1 MVLDMLALLFGLISA
16 TIIFANTSLMT
27 LSLLSRS
34 TPLEPPVIDLSKHPE
49 VTIVIPAYR
58 EGPNI
63 RYVLQSIKDVNYPK
77 DRLEIV
83 VVGEEDDFET
93 YSEILKICE
102 VSGNELA
109 CGGVRGRYLV
119 NRSGTRN
126 KPAALNFAL
135 RYVRSEI
142 VAFFDAED
150 TVHRDHIA
158 IAVNFL
164 LEDNSTAAVQFV
176 REVAPEFGDVG
187 EVQRTDFWLYY
198 RVILPYIMHKTRL
211 PEICGSAFFTRLS
224 YLNKVGGFNL
234 GSPAEDLDL
243 TYRFGAR
250 GWKIV
255 VAEPPSVTR
264 PITRTSSL
272 VKQRARWIRGGIL
285 AIPQGVRALP
295 RSAPLLL
302 VTGLMPISSVTSTL
316 ALIFSLA
323 SILLGGGQQA
333 IIVILVLVSA
343 SSIGALPLALL
354 AGNKERIF
362 KYLGLMSAI
371 YFLASW
377 RAVIELFVAPH
388 SWNKSEDKG

>member
-1 MVLDMLALLFGLISA
+1 
-16 TIIFANTSLMT
+16 
-27 LSLLSRS
+27 
-34 TPLEPPVIDLSKHPE
+34 
-49 VTIVIPAYR
+49 
-58 EGPNI
+58 
-63 RYVLQSIKDVNYPK
+63 
-77 DRLEIV
+77 
-83 VVGEEDDFET
+83 
-93 YSEILKICE
+93 
-102 VSGNELA
+102 
-109 CGGVRGRYLV
+109 
-119 NRSGTRN
+119 
-126 KPAALNFAL
+126 
-135 RYVRSEI
+135 
-142 VAFFDAED
+142 
-150 TVHRDHIA
+150 
-158 IAVNFL
+158 
-164 LEDNSTAAVQFV
+164 
-176 REVAPEFGDVG
+176 
-187 EVQRTDFWLYY
+187 
-198 RVILPYIMHKTRL
+198 MHKTWL